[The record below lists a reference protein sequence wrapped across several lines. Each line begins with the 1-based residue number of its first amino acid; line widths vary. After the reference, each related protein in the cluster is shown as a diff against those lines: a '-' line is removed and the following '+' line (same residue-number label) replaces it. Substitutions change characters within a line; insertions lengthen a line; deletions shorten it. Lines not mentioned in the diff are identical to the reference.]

1 MELQDQRVL
10 VTGATAGIGQEAAK
24 LFARRGASVVITG
37 RDTERGAQT
46 VAAIEAEGGRAE
58 FIAADLNDIKSVRRL
73 AEQAGDVDVLVNN
86 AASLT
91 AAPTL
96 EQDVESF
103 DIMFDVDVRAPFFL
117 TAALLPKMIARGS
130 GAIVN
135 ISTMYA
141 SVGVADAPVV
151 AAAKAALE
159 SFTRSWAA
167 AFGANGIRVNTVA
180 PGPTRTDGAV
190 GALGDWLGTLGSA
203 DLGPDRGP
211 ERDRRG
217 DRFPRVPASELPHW
231 YDHGGG
237 RRLYRD
243 LTDTHPTEM
252 VGARGQL
259 DGHRGS
265 RRFGSK
271 AGLVGAE

>member
-1 MELQDQRVL
+1 MELQDERVL

-46 VAAIEAEGGRAE
+46 VTAIEAEGGRAE
-58 FIAADLNDIKSVRRL
+58 FIAADLIDINSVQRL
-73 AEQAGDVDVLVNN
+73 AEHAGEIDVLINN
-86 AASLT
+86 AAAT
-91 AAPTL
+91 RTPFAPTL
-96 EQDVESF
+96 EQNVESF
-103 DIMFDVDVRAPFFL
+103 DTIFDVNVRAPFFL

-141 SVGVADAPVV
+141 SVGVAGAPVV

-190 GALGDWLGTLGSA
+190 GALGDGLEQLGSA
-203 DLGPDRGP
+203 TPLGRIADPS
-211 ERDRRG
+211 EIAEAIV
-217 DRFPRVPASELPHW
+217 FLASPQASYLTGATVLV
-231 YDHGGG
+231 DGGF
-237 RRLYRD
+237 
-243 LTDTHPTEM
+243 T
-252 VGARGQL
+252 AI
-259 DGHRGS
+259 
-265 RRFGSK
+265 
-271 AGLVGAE
+271 

>member
-24 LFARRGASVVITG
+24 LFARRGAAVVITG

-58 FIAADLNDIKSVRRL
+58 FIAT
-73 AEQAGDVDVLVNN
+73 
-86 AASLT
+86 LT
-91 AAPTL
+91 AATTL

-103 DIMFDVDVRAPFFL
+103 DMMFDVDVRAPFFL

-135 ISTMYA
+135 ISSMGA
-141 SVGVADAPVV
+141 SVGVPFAPAT

-167 AFGANGIRVNTVA
+167 AFGATGIRVNTVA
-180 PGPTRTDGAV
+180 PGPTRTDGA
-190 GALGDWLGTLGSA
+190 ASTFGDGLEQLGSA
-203 DLGPDRGP
+203 TPLGRTADPS
-211 ERDRRG
+211 EVAEVIV
-217 DRFPRVPASELPHW
+217 FLASPQASYLTGATVLV
-231 YDHGGG
+231 DGGF
-237 RRLYRD
+237 
-243 LTDTHPTEM
+243 T
-252 VGARGQL
+252 AI
-259 DGHRGS
+259 
-265 RRFGSK
+265 
-271 AGLVGAE
+271 